1 MTSDFARNDRGRNTD
16 FQSVRPAD
24 ILSDVPS
31 AGYKPAGRTG
41 HKACVPGSIRAS
53 RVSFGASPKKSLV
66 HGKVR
71 DRESAIAPSRTGDS
85 TRGACAPREEARVYD
100 GNGNRR
106 VNSRTL
112 PRIRS
117 RAALSSRFCSA
128 SATRSAISSISSS
141 RMPRVVTA
149 GVPTRIPPGLKMG

>member
-1 MTSDFARNDRGRNTD
+1 MTRGRNAD
-16 FQSVRPAD
+16 FQSVRQRTFCP
-24 ILSDVPS
+24 LSLQ
-31 AGYKPAGRTG
+31 
-41 HKACVPGSIRAS
+41 
-53 RVSFGASPKKSLV
+53 RVTNPLGAQARRPVFRGAYAPRRKQSLV
-66 HGKVR
+66 HAKIR
-71 DRESAIAPSRTGDS
+71 DRESALGPSRTGDS

>member
-1 MTSDFARNDRGRNTD
+1 MTRGRNTD
-16 FQSVRPAD
+16 FQFERPAD
-24 ILSDVPS
+24 ILSAVPS

-53 RVSFGASPKKSLV
+53 PKQSLV

-100 GNGNRR
+100 GSGNRR

-112 PRIRS
+112 PRTRS